1 MKDEDIIMY
10 SNLILASFIIWVLLS
25 VYQIYQHCK
34 GNLKYYK
41 VSNRYINFI
50 ILLIIMLVMW
60 FVLINMQIDELL
72 EVRNVKCL

>member
-1 MKDEDIIMY
+1 MI
-10 SNLILASFIIWVLLS
+10 SNLILASFMIWVLLS
-25 VYQIYQHCK
+25 AYQIYQHCV
-34 GNLKYYK
+34 GNFKYYK

-72 EVRNVKCL
+72 EVRNVK

>member
-1 MKDEDIIMY
+1 MY
-10 SNLILASFIIWVLLS
+10 SNLILASFMIWLLLS
-25 VYQIYQHCK
+25 VYQIYKQCK
-34 GNLKYYK
+34 GNFKYYK

-60 FVLINMQIDELL
+60 FVLINMQIDKLL